1 MSDSFAVFVVRRAFA
16 ALAITVAIAA
26 ITFTMLRLLAP
37 WGFDEG
43 QSVVEGLVRYLEG
56 VFLHLDFGTSVQRP
70 FQPVRDVL
78 ADALPADLALLL
90 GAMVFGVGLGVLG
103 GVACARRPRSPLS
116 RLLEVVAAVSLCA
129 PVYFVGLLVIY
140 VFGPSVGG
148 PVPVFLVT
156 VNSYASLTDDPLQWL
171 HALLVPWIVA
181 GLPLAAMALR
191 MVRATMPEALQE
203 DYARTALAKGL
214 TPRAIA
220 YRHALPVA
228 LPPTLSL
235 AGSYAPMLIANVVL
249 VEAVFGIPGV
259 YRVLPS
265 AMENGNFPV
274 LIAVTIAGAVFVVF
288 CNMIA
293 DIALAAIDPRVRLTR
308 R

>member
-1 MSDSFAVFVVRRAFA
+1 MSDSFAVFVVRRVFA

-43 QSVVEGLVRYLEG
+43 QSVFEGLVRYLER

-70 FQPVRDVL
+70 FQPVREVL
-78 ADALPADLALLL
+78 ADALPADVALLL

-103 GVACARRPRSPLS
+103 GVVCARRPRSLLS
-116 RLLEVVAAVSLCA
+116 RLLEVLAAVCLCA

-171 HALLVPWIVA
+171 HSLLVPWIVA

-288 CNMIA
+288 CNMVA

-308 R
+308 Q

>member
-1 MSDSFAVFVVRRAFA
+1 MSDSFAVFVVRRVLAAF
-16 ALAITVAIAA
+16 AITVAIAA

-37 WGFDEG
+37 WGFDET
-43 QSVVEGLVRYLEG
+43 QSVFEGLVRYLEA
-56 VFLHLDFGTSVQRP
+56 VFLHLDFGISRQRP
-70 FQPVRDVL
+70 FLPVKDVL
-78 ADALPADLALLL
+78 ADALPADVSLLL
-90 GAMVFGVGLGVLG
+90 GAMVFGVGVGVLG
-103 GVACARRPRSPLS
+103 GVVCSRRPRSVVA
-116 RLLEVVAAVSLCA
+116 RLLEVLAALFLCA
-129 PVYFVGLLVIY
+129 PVYFVGLLVIF

-156 VNSYASLTDDPLQWL
+156 VNSYAGLTEDPLQWL

-181 GLPLAAMALR
+181 GLPLAAMSLR
-191 MVRATMPEALQE
+191 MVRGTMPEALQE

-214 TPRAIA
+214 TPRTIA

-259 YRVLPS
+259 YSLIPA
-265 AMENGNFPV
+265 AMENANFPI
-274 LIAVTIAGAVFVVF
+274 LIALTVVGAVFVVF
-288 CNMIA
+288 CNAVA
-293 DIALAAIDPRVRLTR
+293 DIALAAIDPRVRFTR